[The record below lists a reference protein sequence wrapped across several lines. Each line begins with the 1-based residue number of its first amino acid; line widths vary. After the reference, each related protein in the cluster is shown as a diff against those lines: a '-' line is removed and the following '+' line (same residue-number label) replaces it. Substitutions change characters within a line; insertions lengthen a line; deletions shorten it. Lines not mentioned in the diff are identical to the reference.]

1 MKNVFV
7 AAALAAVTLAGAGAA
22 QAGQGIPNLPAQP
35 VVASSVP
42 AVMGQG
48 YPAFG
53 APASRVVSPRIADVT
68 VGQNYPTIVAPHRT
82 TRLAQVGQAQG
93 RS

>member
-7 AAALAAVTLAGAGAA
+7 AAALAAATLAGAGAA
-22 QAGQGIPNLPAQP
+22 QASQIPNLPAQP

-42 AVMGQG
+42 AVMGEG

-82 TRLAQVGQAQG
+82 TRFARIGHDQG